1 MSQPAAHLLS
11 FVDQVLTGLQS
22 TQIPARVETM
32 KSRVRKRYN
41 LTQCAR
47 FLNVGLQ
54 YLSSVAQDPR
64 FPAGEPAGRE
74 RVFTV
79 QDLMVIR
86 ALLAKGAKRPYDY
99 LSWRQ
104 PGDPLRVISFASQKG
119 GTGKS
124 ITSAHFAQY
133 LSLHFGM
140 RVGVIDADPQAT
152 LTLYF
157 AGSGLAD
164 LPDHTVP
171 TLVDFCGLYPAED
184 VPYVDHDASTL
195 NAMWRP
201 TAWPGTRIIPAHA
214 SVSEGEIQIA
224 RILQH
229 RSGRRFYRFLYDALE
244 RWKTAY
250 PPKTIP
256 QDLIGSDG
264 LLDEDKFQTALNE
277 TLDVI
282 IIDYQP
288 ALTLFQLNNL
298 VASTDLFIPQTMK
311 GFDLATLSTFLTN
324 LFDLVSE
331 ITNHDAIDICSG
343 SNAILPTI
351 IQRANAQD
359 LDQLERLMA
368 QCGANILPIH
378 VFRSDAI
385 TNAATVYQS
394 CYEYVVPPN
403 QRQSMRRFTDNA
415 NAANDA
421 ITKRIWPELDRN
433 YATEWIDAQ
442 YMIDEEIERAGA

>member
-1 MSQPAAHLLS
+1 MSQPAARLLS
-11 FVDQVLTGLQS
+11 FIDQVLAGLQS
-22 TQIPARVETM
+22 TQIPTRIETM

-54 YLSSVAQDPR
+54 YLSTVARDPR
-64 FPAGEPAGRE
+64 FPSGEQAGRE

-79 QDLMVIR
+79 EDLMRIR
-86 ALLAKGAKRPYDY
+86 AILAKSAKRPYDY
-99 LSWRQ
+99 LYWRR
-104 PGDPLRVISFASQKG
+104 PGDPLRVISVASQKG

-157 AGSGLAD
+157 AGAGPAD
-164 LPDHTVP
+164 LPDHSVP
-171 TLVDFCGLYPAED
+171 TLVDFCGLYPD
-184 VPYVDHDASTL
+184 DDTPYVDHPAPTL

-229 RSGRRFYRFLYDALE
+229 RAGRRFYRFLYDALE

-250 PPKTIP
+250 PPTTTP
-256 QDLIGSDG
+256 QALLAPDGSVDDDR
-264 LLDEDKFQTALNE
+264 LQAALTE
-277 TLDVI
+277 TLDAV

-298 VASTDLFIPQTMK
+298 VASTDLIIPQTMK
-311 GFDLATLSTFLTN
+311 GFDLATLTTFLTN

-331 ITNHDAIDICSG
+331 ITSHDAIDISFG
-343 SNAILPTI
+343 TNAVLPTI
-351 IQRANAQD
+351 LQRANAQD
-359 LDQLERLMA
+359 IDQLGRLME
-368 QCGANILPIH
+368 QCGSNILPVH
-378 VFRSDAI
+378 VYRSDAI

-394 CYEYVVPPN
+394 CYEYVAPPN

-421 ITKRIWPELDRN
+421 IAGLIWPDLDRG
-433 YATEWIDAQ
+433 YAAQWINEQ
-442 YMIDEEIERAGA
+442 YMTTVEAERAEA